1 MVVIM
6 GWGGGNTKD
15 MGEIAPTTCPR
26 CHNQVF
32 LHHVSSDKQFSL
44 YFIPLA
50 NYGATEY
57 LLCPICKNGL
67 QVKPEQRSALT
78 AMASATR
85 LYRRG
90 GLAAETYQ
98 ARVAKFWAQVGLD
111 PGGAQVLQAAPT
123 IPPPATVYPDAAPAP
138 AGPALAEQ
146 LAQLGQLRADGVLTD
161 DEFAA
166 MKRKL
171 IGG

>member
-15 MGEIAPTTCPR
+15 QGEVAPTTCPR

-50 NYGATEY
+50 SYGATEY

-67 QVKPEQRSALT
+67 QVKPEQRQALA
-78 AMASATR
+78 AMGSATR

-90 GLAAETYQ
+90 GLSVQAYQ
-98 ARVAKFWAQVGLD
+98 ARGARVWAQFGLD
-111 PGGAQVLQAAPT
+111 PGGAQVLQPAPT
-123 IPPPATVYPDAAPAP
+123 IPPPATVGPGAAPAA
-138 AGPALAEQ
+138 AGPSLPGPLPQPGGRGGAR
-146 LAQLGQLRADGVLTD
+146 GRA
-161 DEFAA
+161 AP
-166 MKRKL
+166 
-171 IGG
+171 

>member
-15 MGEIAPTTCPR
+15 QGEVAPTTCPR

-50 NYGATEY
+50 SYGATEY

-67 QVKPEQRSALT
+67 QVKPEQRQALA
-78 AMASATR
+78 AMGSATR

-90 GLAAETYQ
+90 GLSAEAYQ
-98 ARVAKFWAQVGLD
+98 ARVARFWAQFGLD

-123 IPPPATVYPDAAPAP
+123 IPPPATVGPGAAPAA
-138 AGPALAEQ
+138 AGPSLAEQ
-146 LAQLGQLRADGVLTD
+146 LEQLGQLRADGVLTD

-166 MKRKL
+166 MKGKL
-171 IGG
+171 LGS